1 MNFLADDETE
11 TLGRQ
16 QGAKQG
22 SCLHGVPFSQG
33 KLTVIRYTD
42 KRAVE

>member
-1 MNFLADDETE
+1 MCQDLSGM
-11 TLGRQ
+11 LGRQ